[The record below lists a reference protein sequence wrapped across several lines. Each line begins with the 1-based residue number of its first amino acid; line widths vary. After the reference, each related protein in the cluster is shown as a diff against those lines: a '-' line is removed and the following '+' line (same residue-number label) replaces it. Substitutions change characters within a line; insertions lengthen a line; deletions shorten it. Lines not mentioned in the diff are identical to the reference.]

1 MQHCRKKARQ
11 ERRYEIR
18 RGMSVYYAVR
28 MVQQERGPLRFW
40 EIQKKVNAWG
50 FWNTGASSAWREKK
64 GFQKKRLHPEEA
76 GVRMKL
82 QATHYKDANLMILCI
97 IGDAMMIL

>member
-1 MQHCRKKARQ
+1 MSLAILGNTEKSQCLGFLEYRRLLRL
-11 ERRYEIR
+11 ER
-18 RGMSVYYAVR
+18 
-28 MVQQERGPLRFW
+28 
-40 EIQKKVNAWG
+40 
-50 FWNTGASSAWREKK
+50 KK

-97 IGDAMMIL
+97 IGDAMFVHEGIDNS